1 MRSHVPNYHHPYT
14 FFFVFIL
21 FPALGVYANTLSPT
35 ESLTISNNKTI
46 VSRNETFE
54 LGFFTPGS
62 SSRWYLGIWYKKI
75 PTRTYV
81 WVANRDNPL
90 SRPSGSLK
98 ISSDNNL
105 VIYDHSDTPVWST
118 NLTVGASRSPVVA
131 ELLDNGNFVLNS
143 NDPEGYLWQSFD
155 FPTDTLLPDM
165 KLGWDKKTGLD
176 RVLRSWKSVEDP
188 ASGDY
193 STKLETRGFPEYY
206 VFNKETIIYR
216 SGPWIGN
223 RFSCVPEMKP
233 IEYMVYTFIAS
244 NEEVSY
250 AYHMTKPDVYSTL
263 SLSYTGTIQRRNWI
277 EQAHDWKQLWYQPK
291 DICDNY
297 RQCGNYGY
305 CDSNNLP
312 NCNCIKGFGLENGQE
327 WALRDDSAGCVRKT
341 RLSCDGRDGFV
352 AVKRMKLPDT
362 AATVLDRG
370 IGLKE
375 CKAKCLQDCNCT
387 AYANTDIRDG
397 GSGCVIWNGGLF
409 DIRMYP
415 NGGQDIYVKLA
426 AADLDHVKITSH
438 GTIIGSGIGLAI
450 LLLLSIIIF
459 GYWKRKQKRFITIQT
474 PIVDQVRS
482 QDLLINQ
489 VVLTSERYISRE
501 NKTDDLELPL
511 MEFEALDMATNRFSV
526 ANMLGQG
533 GFGIVYKG
541 MLPDGKEIAVKRLSK
556 MSLQGTDEFKNE
568 VRLIARLQHI
578 NLVRLLGCCVDKGEK
593 MLIYEYLENLSL
605 DSHLFDKIR
614 RSNLSWPKRFDIT
627 NGIARGLLYLHQD
640 SRFRIIHRD
649 LKASNVLLDKNMTP
663 KISDFGM
670 ARIFG
675 RDETE
680 ANTRKVVGTYGYMA
694 PEYAMD
700 GIFSMKSDVFSFGV
714 LLLEIITGKR
724 SKGFYNSNRDNNL
737 LGFVWRYWKEGKGI
751 EIIDPIIIDSSSS
764 ALRTVHEI
772 LRCIQIGL
780 LCVQERAEDRPVM
793 STVMVMLGSETTAI
807 PQPKPP
813 GFCVGRSLFETQSS
827 SSTQR
832 DDELSVN
839 QITLSVIDAREMR
852 NVPNYHSPYTFFLI
866 FVFILFPAFDVSA
879 STMSATESLTIS
891 SSKTIISRSEIFE
904 LGFFTPASSSRWYL
918 GIWYKKIP
926 TRTYVWVANRDTPL
940 SHSNGSLKISDNNL
954 VILDHSN
961 KPVWSTNLTGGTTI
975 GFPEVYVCNKESIVD
990 GIRFNG
996 IPEVRPVDYLVLNF
1010 SATDKEITYSY
1021 HITKSNI
1028 YSILTLTP
1036 TGLLQRSTWV
1046 ERLQSWRPL
1055 WYSPRDICNNYK
1067 QCGSYGYCDSNAS
1080 PVCNCIHGFK
1090 PRNKWDLR
1098 DDFDGCVRKTRLSC
1112 DGTDG
1117 FVRLKN
1123 MKLPDTTKTIV
1134 DRGIGTEECEA
1145 RCLKNCNCTAFANAD
1160 IRNGGWGCVIWTGD
1174 MLDMRYFAEGG
1185 QDLYVRQAAADLDD
1199 KITNNGK
1206 IIGSSVGMSILF
1218 LLSIIIFRFWKTKQ
1232 KRATAVQTPIV
1243 DQVRSKDSLTDEVIV
1258 TRKSYI
1264 SRESKTEDLELPL
1277 MEFEA
1282 VAIATNNFSDG
1293 NKLGKGGFGI
1303 VYKGMLPDGKE
1314 IAVKRLSKKSLQ
1326 GTGEFKN
1333 EVRLIA
1339 RLQHLNLVRLLGC
1352 CVDKGEKMLI
1362 YEYLE
1367 NLSLDSHLFDK
1378 IRRSNLSWQK
1388 RFDIANGIA
1397 RGLLYL
1403 HQDSRFRVI
1412 HRDLKASNILLDKNM
1427 TPKISDFGMAR
1438 IFGREETEA
1447 NTRKVVGTYGYM
1459 SPEYA
1464 MDGIFSMK
1472 SDVFSFGVLLLEI
1485 ISGKKT
1491 NGFYNSNRDLNL
1503 LGFVWRYWKEG
1514 KGIEIVD
1521 PIIIDDSS
1529 SAVLRTHEILRCIQ
1543 IGLLCVQERAE
1554 DRPVMSTVMV
1564 MLGSETTAIPQP
1576 KRPGFC
1582 VGRSLLETESSSS
1595 TQRGD
1600 EVSVN
1605 QITLSVID
1613 AR

>member
-1 MRSHVPNYHHPYT
+1 MRSSPNYHHPYT
-14 FFFVFIL
+14 FVFVVIL
-21 FPALGVYANTLSPT
+21 FPALAVSYKTLSAT
-35 ESLTISNNKTI
+35 ESLTISSNETI
-46 VSRNETFE
+46 VSHNETFE

-90 SRPSGSLK
+90 SHPNGSLK

-105 VIYDHSDTPVWST
+105 VIYDHSSNTPVWST
-118 NLTVGASRSPVVA
+118 NLTVGTLRSPLVA
-131 ELLDNGNFVLNS
+131 ELLDNGNFVLRHS
-143 NDPEGYLWQSFD
+143 NNNEYLWQSFD

-176 RVLRSWKSVEDP
+176 RVLRSWRGVEDP
-188 ASGDY
+188 SSGDF
-193 STKLETRGFPEYY
+193 STKLETRGFPEYYVFNKERIIYRSGPWIGNRFSCIPEMKPVDYMVYTFIASNEEVTYSYQMTKPDVYSVLSVSYMGTLQRRNWIESAQIWKQLWYQPKDICDNYKQCGSYGYGDSNTIPSCNCIKGFERRNEQEWALRDDSAGCVRKTKLSCDGRDGFVVVKKMKLPDTTATVLDRGIGLKECEAKCLNDCNCTAYANTDIRDGGSGCVIWKGGLFDIRSYANGGQDLYVKLAATDLDHVRITSHGTIIGSGIGVTIFLLISIIILFGYWKRKQKSDITIQTPRGKSVTFIFFCICKFGKGFPEYY

-474 PIVDQVRS
+474 PI
-482 QDLLINQ
+482 
-489 VVLTSERYISRE
+489 
-501 NKTDDLELPL
+501 
-511 MEFEALDMATNRFSV
+511 
-526 ANMLGQG
+526 
-533 GFGIVYKG
+533 
-541 MLPDGKEIAVKRLSK
+541 
-556 MSLQGTDEFKNE
+556 
-568 VRLIARLQHI
+568 
-578 NLVRLLGCCVDKGEK
+578 
-593 MLIYEYLENLSL
+593 
-605 DSHLFDKIR
+605 
-614 RSNLSWPKRFDIT
+614 
-627 NGIARGLLYLHQD
+627 
-640 SRFRIIHRD
+640 
-649 LKASNVLLDKNMTP
+649 
-663 KISDFGM
+663 
-670 ARIFG
+670 
-675 RDETE
+675 
-680 ANTRKVVGTYGYMA
+680 
-694 PEYAMD
+694 
-700 GIFSMKSDVFSFGV
+700 
-714 LLLEIITGKR
+714 
-724 SKGFYNSNRDNNL
+724 
-737 LGFVWRYWKEGKGI
+737 
-751 EIIDPIIIDSSSS
+751 
-764 ALRTVHEI
+764 
-772 LRCIQIGL
+772 
-780 LCVQERAEDRPVM
+780 
-793 STVMVMLGSETTAI
+793 
-807 PQPKPP
+807 
-813 GFCVGRSLFETQSS
+813 
-827 SSTQR
+827 
-832 DDELSVN
+832 
-839 QITLSVIDAREMR
+839 
-852 NVPNYHSPYTFFLI
+852 
-866 FVFILFPAFDVSA
+866 
-879 STMSATESLTIS
+879 
-891 SSKTIISRSEIFE
+891 
-904 LGFFTPASSSRWYL
+904 
-918 GIWYKKIP
+918 
-926 TRTYVWVANRDTPL
+926 
-940 SHSNGSLKISDNNL
+940 
-954 VILDHSN
+954 
-961 KPVWSTNLTGGTTI
+961 
-975 GFPEVYVCNKESIVD
+975 GFPEVYVCNKESIVYRSGPWD

>member
-14 FFFVFIL
+14 FVFVFIL
-21 FPALGVYANTLSPT
+21 FPALGAYANTLSPT
-35 ESLTISNNKTI
+35 ETLTISNNKTI

-90 SRPSGSLK
+90 SRPNGSLK
-98 ISSDNNL
+98 ISDDNNL

-131 ELLDNGNFVLNS
+131 ELLDNGNFVLHS

-176 RVLRSWKSVEDP
+176 RVLRSWKTSEDP
-188 ASGDY
+188 SSGDF

-250 AYHMTKPDVYSTL
+250 SYHMTKPDVYSTL
-263 SLSYTGTIQRRNWI
+263 SLSYTGTIERRNWI
-277 EQAHDWKQLWYQPK
+277 EQSQAWKQLWYQPK

-305 CDSNNLP
+305 CDSNSLP
-312 NCNCIKGFGLENGQE
+312 NCNCIKGFALGNGQE

-375 CKAKCLQDCNCT
+375 CEAKCLQDCNCT

-397 GSGCVIWNGGLF
+397 GSGCVIWKGGLF
-409 DIRMYP
+409 DIRSYA
-415 NGGQDIYVKLA
+415 NGGQDLYVKLA
-426 AADLDHVKITSH
+426 AADLDHVKITSS
-438 GTIIGSGIGLAI
+438 GTIIGSGIGVTI
-450 LLLLSIIIF
+450 FLLIIIIIF
-459 GYWKRKQKRFITIQT
+459 SYWKRKQKSDITIQT
-474 PIVDQVRS
+474 PCVDQVRS
-482 QDLLINQ
+482 QDLLTDE

-501 NKTDDLELPL
+501 NKTADLELPL
-511 MEFEALDMATNRFSV
+511 MEFEALAMATNRFSV

-614 RSNLSWPKRFDIT
+614 RSNLSWQKRFDIT

-724 SKGFYNSNRDNNL
+724 SKGFYNSNRD
-737 LGFVWRYWKEGKGI
+737 
-751 EIIDPIIIDSSSS
+751 
-764 ALRTVHEI
+764 H
-772 LRCIQIGL
+772 
-780 LCVQERAEDRPVM
+780 
-793 STVMVMLGSETTAI
+793 
-807 PQPKPP
+807 
-813 GFCVGRSLFETQSS
+813 
-827 SSTQR
+827 
-832 DDELSVN
+832 
-839 QITLSVIDAREMR
+839 
-852 NVPNYHSPYTFFLI
+852 
-866 FVFILFPAFDVSA
+866 
-879 STMSATESLTIS
+879 
-891 SSKTIISRSEIFE
+891 
-904 LGFFTPASSSRWYL
+904 
-918 GIWYKKIP
+918 
-926 TRTYVWVANRDTPL
+926 
-940 SHSNGSLKISDNNL
+940 
-954 VILDHSN
+954 
-961 KPVWSTNLTGGTTI
+961 
-975 GFPEVYVCNKESIVD
+975 
-990 GIRFNG
+990 
-996 IPEVRPVDYLVLNF
+996 
-1010 SATDKEITYSY
+1010 
-1021 HITKSNI
+1021 
-1028 YSILTLTP
+1028 
-1036 TGLLQRSTWV
+1036 
-1046 ERLQSWRPL
+1046 
-1055 WYSPRDICNNYK
+1055 
-1067 QCGSYGYCDSNAS
+1067 
-1080 PVCNCIHGFK
+1080 
-1090 PRNKWDLR
+1090 
-1098 DDFDGCVRKTRLSC
+1098 
-1112 DGTDG
+1112 
-1117 FVRLKN
+1117 
-1123 MKLPDTTKTIV
+1123 
-1134 DRGIGTEECEA
+1134 
-1145 RCLKNCNCTAFANAD
+1145 
-1160 IRNGGWGCVIWTGD
+1160 
-1174 MLDMRYFAEGG
+1174 
-1185 QDLYVRQAAADLDD
+1185 
-1199 KITNNGK
+1199 
-1206 IIGSSVGMSILF
+1206 
-1218 LLSIIIFRFWKTKQ
+1218 
-1232 KRATAVQTPIV
+1232 
-1243 DQVRSKDSLTDEVIV
+1243 
-1258 TRKSYI
+1258 
-1264 SRESKTEDLELPL
+1264 
-1277 MEFEA
+1277 
-1282 VAIATNNFSDG
+1282 
-1293 NKLGKGGFGI
+1293 
-1303 VYKGMLPDGKE
+1303 
-1314 IAVKRLSKKSLQ
+1314 
-1326 GTGEFKN
+1326 
-1333 EVRLIA
+1333 
-1339 RLQHLNLVRLLGC
+1339 
-1352 CVDKGEKMLI
+1352 
-1362 YEYLE
+1362 
-1367 NLSLDSHLFDK
+1367 
-1378 IRRSNLSWQK
+1378 
-1388 RFDIANGIA
+1388 
-1397 RGLLYL
+1397 
-1403 HQDSRFRVI
+1403 
-1412 HRDLKASNILLDKNM
+1412 
-1427 TPKISDFGMAR
+1427 
-1438 IFGREETEA
+1438 
-1447 NTRKVVGTYGYM
+1447 
-1459 SPEYA
+1459 
-1464 MDGIFSMK
+1464 
-1472 SDVFSFGVLLLEI
+1472 
-1485 ISGKKT
+1485 
-1491 NGFYNSNRDLNL
+1491 NL

-1521 PIIIDDSS
+1521 PIIMDSS
-1529 SAVLRTHEILRCIQ
+1529 SSALRTHEILRCIK
-1543 IGLLCVQERAE
+1543 IVLLCVQERAE

-1595 TQRGD
+1595 TQRDD
-1600 EVSVN
+1600 ELSVN